1 MNTYGATECSDDT
14 CHCYVRESLPQG
26 LAYAPLGSPIMNATI
41 YVLDQRWQPVPLGV
55 AGELYI
61 GGLCLGR
68 GYLSQPRLTAEKFV
82 PNPFSQAGGERLYR
96 TGDRG
101 RWRADGKL
109 EFFGRA
115 DDQVKIRGHRIELGE
130 IEAALV
136 EHVFI

>member
-1 MNTYGATECSDDT
+1 
-14 CHCYVRESLPQG
+14 
-26 LAYAPLGSPIMNATI
+26 
-41 YVLDQRWQPVPLGV
+41 
-55 AGELYI
+55 
-61 GGLCLGR
+61 R

-109 EFFGRA
+109 EFLGRA

-130 IEAALV
+130 VEAALV
-136 EHVFI
+136 EHVFIEQAVVVISDDRLGNKQLVGYVVPAGKSATI